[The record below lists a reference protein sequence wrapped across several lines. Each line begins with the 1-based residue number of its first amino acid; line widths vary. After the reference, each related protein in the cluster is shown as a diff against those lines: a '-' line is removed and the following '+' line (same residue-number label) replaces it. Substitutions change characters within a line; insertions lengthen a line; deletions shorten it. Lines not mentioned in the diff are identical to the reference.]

1 MDKEAIEKIAQNIC
15 SCCFHQHEDCP
26 FPFEKPC
33 SVAIHYAEGSLH
45 DLKSLGYVRLDKTK
59 CAYCGKKP
67 DGAMLTMNSSM
78 AHADCVIRKLN
89 ELLDPDYPCLDED
102 EPIISVAWLDP
113 DQSLPESPFEFG
125 RSQFMGY
132 EDAQQN
138 MLNAGFKK
146 VKK

>member
-1 MDKEAIEKIAQNIC
+1 MTQKEQAEDLEQNLTELAIELSDTKDIEEINHI
-15 SCCFHQHEDCP
+15 
-26 FPFEKPC
+26 
-33 SVAIHYAEGSLH
+33 YNR
-45 DLKSLGYVRLDKTK
+45 LKSWLSANRMVR
-59 CAYCGKKP
+59 
-67 DGAMLTMNSSM
+67 
-78 AHADCVIRKLN
+78 
-89 ELLDPDYPCLDED
+89 
-102 EPIISVAWLDP
+102 LDP